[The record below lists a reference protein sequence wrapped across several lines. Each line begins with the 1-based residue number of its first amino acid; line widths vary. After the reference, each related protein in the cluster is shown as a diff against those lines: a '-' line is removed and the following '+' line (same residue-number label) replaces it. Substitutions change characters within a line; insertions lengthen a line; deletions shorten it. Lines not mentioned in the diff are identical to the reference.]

1 MGKGVKL
8 EKTGYWKCNIIQ
20 KGNPILD
27 FLATSST
34 PYLKFHALPPRT
46 FDYCKCNCMIFFIW
60 STELCFTRKKQTNN
74 EAEKLKLVQLELSSI
89 ESELS
94 LDVRFLMDA
103 IQCASVDY
111 SDAQSV

>member
-1 MGKGVKL
+1 M
-8 EKTGYWKCNIIQ
+8 
-20 KGNPILD
+20 
-27 FLATSST
+27 F
-34 PYLKFHALPPRT
+34 
-46 FDYCKCNCMIFFIW
+46 
-60 STELCFTRKKQTNN
+60 CFNRKKQTNN